1 MPGQGSNLRLGT
13 AEKHGSFL
21 EDKILATYW
30 DYFTRM
36 NMEGGETPGLVINKR
51 VKELSLGTRVLA

>member
-1 MPGQGSNLRLGT
+1 MFSPRAPLLLCCLLKRDN
-13 AEKHGSFL
+13 
-21 EDKILATYW
+21 ILATYW